1 MSVDRRA
8 VHKSENDSKLK
19 NDSNDS
25 NHSNKQTN
33 KPFSIKRLSFKK
45 LSPLVEDLK
54 DSQKRN
60 VTADIIAGLTVG
72 VMLIPQGMAY
82 AVLAGL
88 PPIYGLYGGLIPL
101 VIYAFIGSSRQ
112 LAIGP
117 VAVSSVLVA
126 EGISNIPG
134 VEVLTPEFVGYA
146 LAAGLFIG
154 LLQFLF
160 GLLRMG
166 FLVNFLSQPVIA
178 GFTTAAAFII
188 LASQLSDFLGFP
200 IDRDLSLFQK
210 FSYAITHLDR
220 AHLLTVVF
228 CTASMLLMWILKKF
242 DRRIPSALAVVI
254 PGTLLTWFFGLDK
267 MGLEIIGSIPQGLPA
282 FEVPYFTVD
291 IFRSLFPT
299 VVTVT
304 LIGIIES
311 IGIAKTLENKHQSY
325 IVRPNRE
332 LIAIGLSKM
341 GGALFQAM
349 PTSASFTRSA
359 INNSA
364 GARTTLAGIV
374 TAVLIGLTLLL
385 FTSAFYYL
393 PKAILAAI
401 ILLALP
407 GLIEHKEAIRLWKF
421 HRSDFF
427 LMLATF
433 LVTLI
438 FGIEEG
444 VEVGV
449 VLSILNIFYRA
460 SRPHIAVLGIMP
472 GKTYYRNIDRF
483 DSIQSEPEALIVR
496 FDNQLFFANAS
507 YFKDKIRELVLEEN
521 RPLKCFFLDAK
532 SIIDIDS
539 SGLTALR
546 DIHRF
551 LRKSGIDFYV
561 CGAIGPIRDRLTKSG
576 FTEEIGADRWFLS
589 LHEGIVHFRE
599 REDKKAEN

>member
-1 MSVDRRA
+1 
-8 VHKSENDSKLK
+8 
-19 NDSNDS
+19 
-25 NHSNKQTN
+25 
-33 KPFSIKRLSFKK
+33 
-45 LSPLVEDLK
+45 
-54 DSQKRN
+54 
-60 VTADIIAGLTVG
+60 
-72 VMLIPQGMAY
+72 MLIPQSMAY

-101 VIYAFIGSSRQ
+101 LIYAFIGSSRQ

-117 VAVSSVLVA
+117 VAVSSVLIA
-126 EGISNIPG
+126 EGISKIPG

-188 LASQLSDFLGFP
+188 LGSQLSDFLGFP
-200 IDRDLSLFQK
+200 IDRDYSLFQK
-210 FSYAITHLDR
+210 FQYAFTHLGRTD
-220 AHLLTVVF
+220 LLTVAF
-228 CTASMLLMWILKKF
+228 CTGAMVLMWAMKKIN
-242 DRRIPSALAVVI
+242 RRLPSALLVVI
-254 PGTLLTWFFGLDK
+254 PGMLLTYLFRLDTAGLQ
-267 MGLEIIGSIPQGLPA
+267 IIGSIPEGLPA
-282 FEVPYFTVD
+282 FEVPYFTID
-291 IFRSLFPT
+291 ILKSLFPT
-299 VVTVT
+299 IMTVT

-332 LIAIGLSKM
+332 LIAVGLSKM

-364 GARTTLAGIV
+364 GARTALAGIV
-374 TAVLIGLTLLL
+374 TAALIGLTLLF

-401 ILLALP
+401 IILATRSLV
-407 GLIEHKEAIRLWKF
+407 EYEEAIRLWKF

-427 LMLATF
+427 LMLSTF
-433 LVTLI
+433 LVTL
-438 FGIEEG
+438 FLGIEEG
-444 VEVGV
+444 VLIGV
-449 VLSILNIFYRA
+449 ILSVLNVFYRA

-472 GKTYYRNIDRF
+472 GKTYYRNINRF
-483 DSIQSEPEALIVR
+483 DDIQHEADALIVR
-496 FDNQLFFANAS
+496 FDNQLFFANAA

-561 CGAIGPIRDRLTKSG
+561 CGAIGPIRDRLIKAG
-576 FTEEIGADRWFLS
+576 FTEEIGKDRWFLS
-589 LHEGIVHFRE
+589 LHDGIVHFRE
-599 REDKKAEN
+599 RDEARHTE